1 MQLGFNDRIVVG
13 QMLGDTEG
21 LLVMVS
27 DGTELEIMLGYSVC
41 ITVGNVDI
49 VLLGNA
55 VLVGSIVGLSI
66 VGLLEGSSVAG

>member
-1 MQLGFNDRIVVG
+1 
-13 QMLGDTEG
+13 
-21 LLVMVS
+21 MVS

-49 VLLGNA
+49 VLVGNA

>member
-1 MQLGFNDRIVVG
+1 
-13 QMLGDTEG
+13 MLGDTEG

>member
-1 MQLGFNDRIVVG
+1 
-13 QMLGDTEG
+13 MLGDTEG

-27 DGTELEIMLGYSVC
+27 DGTELEIMLG

-55 VLVGSIVGLSI
+55 VLVGSIAGLSI

>member
-1 MQLGFNDRIVVG
+1 
-13 QMLGDTEG
+13 MLGDTEG

-27 DGTELEIMLGYSVC
+27 DGTELERMLGYSVC

-66 VGLLEGSSVAG
+66 VGLLEGSSVVG

>member
-1 MQLGFNDRIVVG
+1 
-13 QMLGDTEG
+13 MLGDMEG

>member
-27 DGTELEIMLGYSVC
+27 DGTELEIILGYSVC

>member
-1 MQLGFNDRIVVG
+1 LQLGFNDRIVVG

-27 DGTELEIMLGYSVC
+27 DGTELEIILGYSVC

>member
-1 MQLGFNDRIVVG
+1 LQLGFNDRIVVG

>member
-1 MQLGFNDRIVVG
+1 
-13 QMLGDTEG
+13 MLGDTEG

-27 DGTELEIMLGYSVC
+27 NGTELEIMLGYSVC

>member
-1 MQLGFNDRIVVG
+1 
-13 QMLGDTEG
+13 MLGDTEG

-27 DGTELEIMLGYSVC
+27 DGTELERMLGYSVC
-41 ITVGNVDI
+41 ITVGSVDI

-66 VGLLEGSSVAG
+66 VGLLEGSSVVG